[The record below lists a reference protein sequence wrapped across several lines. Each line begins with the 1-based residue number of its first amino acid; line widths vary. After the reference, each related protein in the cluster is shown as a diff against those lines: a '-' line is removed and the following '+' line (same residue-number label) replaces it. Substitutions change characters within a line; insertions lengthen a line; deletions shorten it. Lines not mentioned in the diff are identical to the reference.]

1 MLGRAGA
8 ILIVTVDVAMCG
20 YAGTTELAFYGLS
33 NGPHVSLILIG
44 IGSVLPIAILTANA
58 DGAANCSNCGVI
70 WRVGLIHAIVLGILL
85 GILMLFGEEFF
96 LLTGQSA
103 ELSAGGGRVLAMHG
117 LGLAGLLCMVATSLF
132 MEGLQRPLPAMV
144 VSLSSNILNAYLNWV
159 FIFGNHGSPALGAE
173 GAALATSI
181 VRWLSF
187 AVLVAYILFTLDRVK
202 YGITKKITQLREISK
217 HLRQLGYPTALA
229 HGMESTSFLILTLF
243 AGYMGVAETA
253 AWTIGLN
260 LITIAFMVALGFSM
274 AASVRVANHL
284 GKNDS
289 ASSANSG
296 WTALILSF
304 LTLSALAILFSS
316 FPEFLARIYSQE
328 PQVLL
333 LAIPTVFAAAFILI
347 MDGFQAVGVGVLRG
361 YQDMWYITMTM
372 VVSFWIVMLPVAWFW
387 GFQLEGGPPALMWS
401 IGIACVVAVALLLA
415 RFRYM
420 TKKRFRA

>member
-1 MLGRAGA
+1 
-8 ILIVTVDVAMCG
+8 MCG

-33 NGPHVSLILIG
+33 NGPHVALILIG

-181 VRWLSF
+181 VRWLSV
-187 AVLVAYILFTLDRVK
+187 AVLIAYILAYTRPCKVWPHQKNHSTARNFKTPSPIGISNRHCSRYGVHIVLDIDPVRRL
-202 YGITKKITQLREISK
+202 YGRYRDRCLDNWIESHNHCI
-217 HLRQLGYPTALA
+217 
-229 HGMESTSFLILTLF
+229 HGC
-243 AGYMGVAETA
+243 
-253 AWTIGLN
+253 
-260 LITIAFMVALGFSM
+260 
-274 AASVRVANHL
+274 
-284 GKNDS
+284 
-289 ASSANSG
+289 
-296 WTALILSF
+296 
-304 LTLSALAILFSS
+304 
-316 FPEFLARIYSQE
+316 
-328 PQVLL
+328 
-333 LAIPTVFAAAFILI
+333 
-347 MDGFQAVGVGVLRG
+347 
-361 YQDMWYITMTM
+361 
-372 VVSFWIVMLPVAWFW
+372 AWFLH
-387 GFQLEGGPPALMWS
+387 GSKCPSSQSFG
-401 IGIACVVAVALLLA
+401 
-415 RFRYM
+415 
-420 TKKRFRA
+420 